1 MAESEVVI
9 RADCG
14 VNPYL
19 IYFTMETTDLV
30 QPQSFLPRL
39 LRSLKLA

>member
-1 MAESEVVI
+1 MVDCEVVI

-14 VNPYL
+14 VIPHL
-19 IYFTMETTDLV
+19 IYFTMETTNLV
-30 QPQSFLPRL
+30 PAQGLLPRL

>member
-1 MAESEVVI
+1 MVDCEVFI

-19 IYFTMETTDLV
+19 VYFTMETTDLV
-30 QPQSFLPRL
+30 QPQGFLPRL